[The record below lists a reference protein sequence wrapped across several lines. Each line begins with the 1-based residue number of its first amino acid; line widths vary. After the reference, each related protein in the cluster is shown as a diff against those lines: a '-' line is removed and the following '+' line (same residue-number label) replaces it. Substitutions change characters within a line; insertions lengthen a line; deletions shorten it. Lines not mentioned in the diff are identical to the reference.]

1 MNETLKPLLDYGALG
16 AIVAVFLYYGIKTLN
31 TLVPSLLR
39 ELQNLNK
46 TMKLILRSLLE
57 TLPKSAKRRIW
68 EEYLQE
74 FSEEEVQGAEMA
86 DNDIDGKKEVK
97 GNA

>member
-31 TLVPSLLR
+31 TLAPALLE
-39 ELQNLNK
+39 ELKNLNK
-46 TMKLILRSLLE
+46 TMKLILKSLVE
-57 TLPKSAKRRIW
+57 TLPRGAKQRLL

-74 FSEEEVQGAEMA
+74 FSEKENIDKEGGE
-86 DNDIDGKKEVK
+86 ND
-97 GNA
+97 A

>member
-31 TLVPSLLR
+31 TLAPALLE
-39 ELQNLNK
+39 ELKSLNK
-46 TMKLILRSLLE
+46 TMKLILKSLLE
-57 TLPKSAKRRIW
+57 TLPRGAKQRLL

-74 FSEEEVQGAEMA
+74 FSEKENIEKEGGE
-86 DNDIDGKKEVK
+86 ND
-97 GNA
+97 A

>member
-31 TLVPSLLR
+31 TLAPALLE
-39 ELQNLNK
+39 ELKSLNK
-46 TMKLILRSLLE
+46 TMKLILKSLVE
-57 TLPKSAKRRIW
+57 TLPRGAKQRLL

-74 FSEEEVQGAEMA
+74 FSEKENIEKEGGE
-86 DNDIDGKKEVK
+86 ND
-97 GNA
+97 A

>member
-31 TLVPSLLR
+31 TLAPALLE
-39 ELQNLNK
+39 ELKNLNK
-46 TMKLILRSLLE
+46 TMKLILKSLLE
-57 TLPKSAKRRIW
+57 TLPRGAKQRLL

-74 FSEEEVQGAEMA
+74 FSEKENIDKEGGE
-86 DNDIDGKKEVK
+86 ND
-97 GNA
+97 A